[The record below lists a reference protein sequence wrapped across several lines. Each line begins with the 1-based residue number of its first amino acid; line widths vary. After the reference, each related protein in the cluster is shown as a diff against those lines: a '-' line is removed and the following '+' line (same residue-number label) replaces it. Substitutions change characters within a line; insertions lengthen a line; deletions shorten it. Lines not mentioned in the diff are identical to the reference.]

1 MNVTPNYNQVCHL
14 LLRHPLS
21 SWGKV
26 PGPYDPRSWWS
37 RFCTTLSFAAICDL
51 DFNLGGIVMFRARD
65 LTPCSNYTLHI
76 APRFGEFSF
85 EANSVKANTHLGDC
99 EQDLQDQSLEEKVNS
114 TTSQTFINVKQG
126 HSKGTSP
133 SSKGSTPFL
142 SNTVIL
148 LSVILFVCFG
158 KYN

>member
-1 MNVTPNYNQVCHL
+1 
-14 LLRHPLS
+14 
-21 SWGKV
+21 
-26 PGPYDPRSWWS
+26 
-37 RFCTTLSFAAICDL
+37 
-51 DFNLGGIVMFRARD
+51 MFRARD

-114 TTSQTFINVKQG
+114 TNSQTFMNVKQG
-126 HSKGTSP
+126 HSKGASP

-148 LSVILFVCFG
+148 LSVILFERFG

>member
-1 MNVTPNYNQVCHL
+1 
-14 LLRHPLS
+14 
-21 SWGKV
+21 
-26 PGPYDPRSWWS
+26 
-37 RFCTTLSFAAICDL
+37 
-51 DFNLGGIVMFRARD
+51 MFRARD

-114 TTSQTFINVKQG
+114 TTPQTLINLKQG
-126 HSKGTSP
+126 HSKGASL

-142 SNTVIL
+142 SNIVIL
-148 LSVILFVCFG
+148 LSFFVCVRFG

>member
-1 MNVTPNYNQVCHL
+1 
-14 LLRHPLS
+14 
-21 SWGKV
+21 
-26 PGPYDPRSWWS
+26 
-37 RFCTTLSFAAICDL
+37 
-51 DFNLGGIVMFRARD
+51 MFRARD

-76 APRFGEFSF
+76 APRFEKFSF
-85 EANSVKANTHLGDC
+85 EAISVKANTHLGDC

-114 TTSQTFINVKQG
+114 TNSQTFINVKQG
-126 HSKGTSP
+126 HSKGASP

-148 LSVILFVCFG
+148 LSVILFVRFG